1 MDAFHQLFDIAPSTI
16 SVHFCLSWAISL
28 AFSKVRFSSWS
39 SFWTAPSHVVFSLPL
54 GRLTF
59 RMPSARACF
68 AGASSGSLNRWPIH
82 SNLLFWIFL
91 LHSTVFVLEYRSLFD
106 IFFGHAIFKIF
117 LSSDLWKLNVDVFCK
132 FFCQSPELALYKK
145 MLSMYALKILILFL
159 MVNLLLKAIFNLL
172 KARMAKHF
180 LLEISLLVSSKV
192 PRYLH
197 FFQLSFPPCLILC
210 SSVLSHWHE
219 DWKILVGLEYV
230 SWRLQFYDPH

>member
-1 MDAFHQLFDIAPSTI
+1 MT
-16 SVHFCLSWAISL
+16 
-28 AFSKVRFSSWS
+28 
-39 SFWTAPSHVVFSLPL
+39 
-54 GRLTF
+54 
-59 RMPSARACF
+59 SARACF

-117 LSSDLWKLNVDVFCK
+117 LSSDLWKMLMSSVS
-132 FFCQSPELALYKK
+132 FFVRVQSSALFKK

-180 LLEISLLVSSKV
+180 LLEISLLVSSSV

-197 FFQLSFPPCLILC
+197 F
-210 SSVLSHWHE
+210 SSYRFLHVWFYVLLFLFHWHE
-219 DWKILVGLEYV
+219 DWKIPVGLECV